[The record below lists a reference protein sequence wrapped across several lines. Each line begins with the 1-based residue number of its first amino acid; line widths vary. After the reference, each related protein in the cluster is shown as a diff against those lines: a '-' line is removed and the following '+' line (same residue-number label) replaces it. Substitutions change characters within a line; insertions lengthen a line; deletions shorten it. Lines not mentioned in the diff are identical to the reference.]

1 MLYAASDLHG
11 QWDKY
16 QELVKRLALNDGENE
31 LYLLGD
37 LIDRGPGSCKIL
49 LDIRKRDNIHAL
61 FGNHEYMAAMCLSW
75 VLKEITKDSIDDLT
89 ELQMATLDEWISR
102 FSRRRSVFHL
112 YAPASFRYDGLV
124 LEVIRH

>member
-1 MLYAASDLHG
+1 MICAASDMHG

-49 LDIRKRDNIHAL
+49 LDIRKRDNIQSRIH
-61 FGNHEYMAAMCLSW
+61 GCDVS
-75 VLKEITKDSIDDLT
+75 
-89 ELQMATLDEWISR
+89 ELGLERDNQR
-102 FSRRRSVFHL
+102 QHRR
-112 YAPASFRYDGLV
+112 PDGASDGDAG
-124 LEVIRH
+124 